1 MVNNTFNSKA
11 HSFAIKDCALAAIS
25 TKKRAQNLR
34 ELGDIIRTIHPGSI
48 YYHFWGCLLRPRF
61 DDPEYHNDFAIWAHN
76 GLYDEKLAERLG
88 IIDPTNFSSMED
100 LRQELVEVIEERLDE
115 SELVPWSKADHQFH
129 FLRSQVV
136 VFDTNRRIEQ
146 PEELLK
152 IIPSMSISSIFYHFV
167 DARRRSPDNADDLQA
182 WLAAFD
188 NYVGLR
194 EGIAEADTY
203 FSSLNELREE
213 LTLVIAGYF
222 ETRGLNVKGLL

>member
-1 MVNNTFNSKA
+1 MENKNNSQTFP
-11 HSFAIKDCALAAIS
+11 FAIKDCALAAIS

-76 GLYDEKLAERLG
+76 GIYDEKLAERLG
-88 IIDPTNFSSMED
+88 IIDPTNFNSMED

-136 VFDTNRRIEQ
+136 VFDTHRRIDQ

-152 IIPSMSISSIFYHFV
+152 TIPGMTISSIFYHFV

-188 NYVGLR
+188 DYKGLR
-194 EGIAEADTY
+194 EKIAEVDTY
-203 FSSLNELREE
+203 FSSLDELREE
-213 LTLVIAGYF
+213 LTLVIAGHF
-222 ETRGLNVKGLL
+222 ESQGLNVEELL